1 MVDKIISGVEF
12 FFLILLLWIIGRY
25 GNLAPKV
32 TDWKPLS
39 AVNSHLVLASDE
51 IFKTL
56 NEPDICA
63 LLHQKRYKSYWT
75 LTPIPCYFMTPSD
88 ADCIVHTAFLKAS
101 KEGVFHMI
109 IVGALAVITCQLLW
123 FVRDPLGALSYIK
136 LWNPLHVILLNLELV

>member
-1 MVDKIISGVEF
+1 MDPKSHFQINYLILVDKIISGVEF

-88 ADCIVHTAFLKAS
+88 ADCIVHTAFLNAS
-101 KEGVFHMI
+101 KEGGIPYDNSRSGYNLSVAVVRPRSAGGFI
-109 IVGALAVITCQLLW
+109 I
-123 FVRDPLGALSYIK
+123 
-136 LWNPLHVILLNLELV
+136 H

>member
-1 MVDKIISGVEF
+1 MDPKSHFQINYLILVDKIISGVEF

-101 KEGVFHMI
+101 KEGGIPYDDNSRSGYNLSVAVVRLRSTGGFI
-109 IVGALAVITCQLLW
+109 I
-123 FVRDPLGALSYIK
+123 
-136 LWNPLHVILLNLELV
+136 H